1 MFACSRP
8 PRAWVPSL
16 EQQSVRPG
24 SLRTCARSPVNGRS
38 FRRSRAVPAN
48 PRIAIIA
55 FQQAVA
61 ATNEGQ
67 RNFAQ
72 LRVKFE
78 PKQAALKAQSDEI
91 DSLKKQLQDAGSTL
105 SEPERDSRLR
115 TIDEKTKSLQRSAED
130 AQNEASTAMNDMY
143 QQLAQKVYAVL
154 DAYSNQNKFTLVLDT
169 SAQQTPVLWANQASD
184 ITKAVVDAYNA
195 KSGVPPQPAAGAPA
209 APRPSTPTR
218 AHTGDHTTAQH
229 DQATAVD
236 VSLADGCLP
245 GRRQLKPA
253 REFQL
258 QICSAVKSATK
269 NLIRQSIVPGCVCG
283 KSCGKPGMRSF
294 RIRCALDEA
303 SMAVSPL
310 ERTALS

>member
-1 MFACSRP
+1 MKRSLTLVCLLASAACVGSVASSSIASAQTPSAPAPAAQSAAGP
-8 PRAWVPSL
+8 PAEVPS
-16 EQQSVRPG
+16 
-24 SLRTCARSPVNGRS
+24 
-38 FRRSRAVPAN
+38 N
-48 PRIAIIA
+48 PKIAIIA

-78 PKQAALKAQSDEI
+78 PKQAALKAQSDEV

-154 DAYSNQNKFTLVLDT
+154 DAYSNQNKFTIVLDT

-184 ITKAVVDAYNA
+184 ITKAVVEAYNV
-195 KSGVPPQPAAGAPA
+195 KSGVPAQPAAAAAPA
-209 APRPSTPTR
+209 APRPSTPR
-218 AHTGDHTTAQH
+218 STTPRPS
-229 DQATAVD
+229 TT
-236 VSLADGCLP
+236 
-245 GRRQLKPA
+245 KPP
-253 REFQL
+253 Q
-258 QICSAVKSATK
+258 
-269 NLIRQSIVPGCVCG
+269 
-283 KSCGKPGMRSF
+283 
-294 RIRCALDEA
+294 
-303 SMAVSPL
+303 
-310 ERTALS
+310 

>member
-1 MFACSRP
+1 MRWLGDCNANAPAGDPQAKARFPLKDAGDLDSKDQKEFCIPMNR
-8 PRAWVPSL
+8 SL
-16 EQQSVRPG
+16 TLVCLLASATGVGSVA
-24 SLRTCARSPVNGRS
+24 SS
-38 FRRSRAVPAN
+38 SRAFAQAPSAPAPAAQSAAGLAAAAPAEVPAN

-91 DSLKKQLQDAGSTL
+91 DSLKKQLQDAGTTL

-154 DAYSNQNKFTLVLDT
+154 DAYSNQNKFTMVLDT
-169 SAQQTPVLWANQASD
+169 SAQQTPVLWANQAAD
-184 ITKAVVDAYNA
+184 ITKNVVDAYNA

-209 APRPSTPTR
+209 APRPSTSAPR
-218 AHTGDHTTAQH
+218 TT
-229 DQATAVD
+229 TPRP
-236 VSLADGCLP
+236 STT
-245 GRRQLKPA
+245 KPP
-253 REFQL
+253 Q
-258 QICSAVKSATK
+258 
-269 NLIRQSIVPGCVCG
+269 
-283 KSCGKPGMRSF
+283 
-294 RIRCALDEA
+294 
-303 SMAVSPL
+303 
-310 ERTALS
+310 

>member
-8 PRAWVPSL
+8 PRAWVPSRRAAEHSPRHPPPL
-16 EQQSVRPG
+16 RP
-24 SLRTCARSPVNGRS
+24 LRSQRPV
-38 FRRSRAVPAN
+38 FPPPHAEDVPGN
-48 PRIAIIA
+48 PKIAIIA

-72 LRVKFE
+72 LRTKFE
-78 PKQAALKAQSDEI
+78 PKQAQLKSQSDEI

-154 DAYSNQNKFTLVLDT
+154 DAYSNQNKFTIVLDT

-195 KSGVPPQPAAGAPA
+195 KSGVPPQPAAGRSRRTAPEHA
-209 APRPSTPTR
+209 KHASQHDT
-218 AHTGDHTTAQH
+218 AAQH
-229 DQATAVD
+229 DQAAAVEPYW
-236 VSLADGCLP
+236 LARADLAARAD
-245 GRRQLKPA
+245 RRLWL
-253 REFQL
+253 RE
-258 QICSAVKSATK
+258 S
-269 NLIRQSIVPGCVCG
+269 
-283 KSCGKPGMRSF
+283 
-294 RIRCALDEA
+294 
-303 SMAVSPL
+303 
-310 ERTALS
+310 

>member
-1 MFACSRP
+1 MK
-8 PRAWVPSL
+8 
-16 EQQSVRPG
+16 
-24 SLRTCARSPVNGRS
+24 RS
-38 FRRSRAVPAN
+38 FTLVCLLASATGVGILSSTGSAFAQTPSAPTPAGSTAGLAAAPAVPTNAK
-48 PRIAIIA
+48 IAIIA

-78 PKQAALKAQSDEI
+78 PKQAQLKSQSDEI

-130 AQNEASTAMNDMY
+130 AQNEASGAMNDMY

-154 DAYSNQNKFTLVLDT
+154 DAYSNQNKFTIVLDT

-195 KSGVPPQPAAGAPA
+195 KSGVPAQPAAAAPA
-209 APRPSTPTR
+209 APRPSTPSAPR
-218 AHTGDHTTAQH
+218 STTPRPS
-229 DQATAVD
+229 TT
-236 VSLADGCLP
+236 
-245 GRRQLKPA
+245 KPP
-253 REFQL
+253 Q
-258 QICSAVKSATK
+258 
-269 NLIRQSIVPGCVCG
+269 
-283 KSCGKPGMRSF
+283 
-294 RIRCALDEA
+294 
-303 SMAVSPL
+303 
-310 ERTALS
+310 

>member
-1 MFACSRP
+1 MKR
-8 PRAWVPSL
+8 SL
-16 EQQSVRPG
+16 TLVCLLASATGVGSVA
-24 SLRTCARSPVNGRS
+24 SS
-38 FRRSRAVPAN
+38 SRAFAQTPSAAAQSAAGLSAAPADVPAN

-91 DSLKKQLQDAGSTL
+91 DSLKKQLQDAGATL

-115 TIDEKTKSLQRSAED
+115 TIDEKTKSLQRTAED

-154 DAYSNQNKFTLVLDT
+154 DAYSNQNKFTMVLDT

-184 ITKAVVDAYNA
+184 ITKNVVDAYNV
-195 KSGVPPQPAAGAPA
+195 KSGVPPQPAAGAAPA
-209 APRPSTPTR
+209 APRPSTSAPR
-218 AHTGDHTTAQH
+218 TT
-229 DQATAVD
+229 TPRP
-236 VSLADGCLP
+236 STT
-245 GRRQLKPA
+245 KPP
-253 REFQL
+253 Q
-258 QICSAVKSATK
+258 
-269 NLIRQSIVPGCVCG
+269 
-283 KSCGKPGMRSF
+283 
-294 RIRCALDEA
+294 
-303 SMAVSPL
+303 
-310 ERTALS
+310 

>member
-1 MFACSRP
+1 MRWPGDCNANAPAGDPQAKARFPLKDAGDLDSKDQKEFCIPMNR
-8 PRAWVPSL
+8 SL
-16 EQQSVRPG
+16 TLVCLLASATGVGSVA
-24 SLRTCARSPVNGRS
+24 SS
-38 FRRSRAVPAN
+38 SRAFAQTPSAPAPAAQSAAGLAAAAPAEVPAN

-91 DSLKKQLQDAGSTL
+91 DSLKKQLQDAGTTL

-154 DAYSNQNKFTLVLDT
+154 DAYSNQNKFTMVLDT

-184 ITKAVVDAYNA
+184 ITKNVVDAYNA
-195 KSGVPPQPAAGAPA
+195 KSGVPAQPAAGAPA
-209 APRPSTPTR
+209 APRPSTSAPR
-218 AHTGDHTTAQH
+218 TT
-229 DQATAVD
+229 TPRP
-236 VSLADGCLP
+236 STT
-245 GRRQLKPA
+245 KPP
-253 REFQL
+253 Q
-258 QICSAVKSATK
+258 
-269 NLIRQSIVPGCVCG
+269 
-283 KSCGKPGMRSF
+283 
-294 RIRCALDEA
+294 
-303 SMAVSPL
+303 
-310 ERTALS
+310 